1 MHCFQCGEVL
11 DHVDKMLFDMRY
23 RGDLCWCHVPVIWC
37 ETVTL
42 APSAPGGGADQVG
55 YPFPDGGGETVRH
68 VIDFVP
74 NGVWGHTCPHHKPGP
89 RLRGRSGAG
98 QGRYLI
104 LPCTSD
110 TPLVRRS

>member
-11 DHVDKMLFDMRY
+11 DHVDKVLFDMRY
-23 RGDLCWCHVPVIWC
+23 RGDLCWCHVPMIWC
-37 ETVTL
+37 EVDYV
-42 APSAPGGGADQVG
+42 DQVH
-55 YPFPDGGGETVRH
+55 VVSRH
-68 VIDFVP
+68 FIEFLE
-74 NGVWGHTCPHHKPGP
+74 NGVWGHTCPRHKPGP
-89 RLRGRSGAG
+89 RLRGRSQAG